1 MRRPTAACDDVKGR
15 VHMAGWVLPMAVYIV
30 ALGATG
36 VTTKLALRT
45 IEWRQLVLWLPI
57 FHFLFCVGFV
67 LLNGT
72 RFPVGVGSA
81 WAALTAL
88 LAAAA
93 LILFFYA
100 LTQGDASVVVPV
112 GSAAPVV
119 TLVGSAIFLS
129 ESITLP
135 RIFGTLLVVAGVA
148 LISR

>member
-1 MRRPTAACDDVKGR
+1 
-15 VHMAGWVLPMAVYIV
+15 MAGWVLPMAVYIV
-30 ALGATG
+30 LLGATG

-57 FHFLFCVGFV
+57 CYLIFCVGFV
-67 LLNGT
+67 ILNGT
-72 RFPVGVGSA
+72 RFPLGVGGA
-81 WAALTAL
+81 WAAVTAL
-88 LAAAA
+88 CATGA

-119 TLVGSAIFLS
+119 TLVGSALFLS
-129 ESITLP
+129 ESITMP
-135 RIFGTLLVVAGVA
+135 RVVGTLLVVAGVV